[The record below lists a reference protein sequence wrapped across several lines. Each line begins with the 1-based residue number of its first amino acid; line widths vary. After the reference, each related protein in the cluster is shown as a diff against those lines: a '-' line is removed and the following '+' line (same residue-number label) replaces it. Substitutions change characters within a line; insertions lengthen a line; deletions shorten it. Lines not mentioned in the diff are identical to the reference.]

1 MNVVLTPDTCR
12 CAFYCTP
19 EQLYSTKRDAIQNEI
34 YDETKKNVE
43 SQHIQLNVVL
53 VRDVTLP
60 LAIKEAIERKLRQ
73 EQEALEYEF
82 RIEKARQE
90 AERQRIDAE
99 GKATATAS

>member
-1 MNVVLTPDTCR
+1 MQ
-12 CAFYCTP
+12 F
-19 EQLYSTKRDAIQNEI
+19 KMKF
-34 YDETKKNVE
+34 DETKNVE
-43 SQHIQLNVVL
+43 SQHIQLNAVL

-60 LAIKEAIERKLRQ
+60 IAIKEAIERKLRQ

-99 GKATATAS
+99 EKQQQTAS